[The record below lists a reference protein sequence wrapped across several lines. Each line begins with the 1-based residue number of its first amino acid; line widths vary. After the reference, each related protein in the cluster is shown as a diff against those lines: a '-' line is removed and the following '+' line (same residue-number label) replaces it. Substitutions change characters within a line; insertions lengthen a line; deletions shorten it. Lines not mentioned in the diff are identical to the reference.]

1 MAGSFY
7 GLSTGRSPSLHGY
20 LALLMS
26 TVASF
31 RAEPAIIRLSV
42 GGGMAGWKHSPSNS
56 LNGAHEIMLCGLA
69 VTLPLRHPPF
79 LF

>member
-7 GLSTGRSPSLHGY
+7 GLGTGRRPSLHGY

-31 RAEPAIIRLSV
+31 RAEPAIIRL
-42 GGGMAGWKHSPSNS
+42 GGG
-56 LNGAHEIMLCGLA
+56 GAWLDGNTVSQIL
-69 VTLPLRHPPF
+69 
-79 LF
+79 

>member
-7 GLSTGRSPSLHGY
+7 GLGTGRRPSLHGY

-31 RAEPAIIRLSV
+31 RAEPAIIRLEV
-42 GGGMAGWKHSPSNS
+42 AGRGGGLDGWMETQS
-56 LNGAHEIMLCGLA
+56 LK
-69 VTLPLRHPPF
+69 F
-79 LF
+79 SK